1 MASQRTLLGLVLG
14 LAAGG
19 AAAQAQGTL
28 HWPGT
33 GHAVGLQAP
42 RLHLNL
48 QAGDEGPSPM
58 ERLLAQSGRPG
69 LNMKL
74 VGKARLADD
83 LGVYGRLGPVSGR
96 TSLMGAGP
104 AATEPGGVSYGVGL
118 RWNFSPAASA
128 VLGWDSYA
136 FRGSADVRA
145 TSLGLQWRY

>member
-1 MASQRTLLGLVLG
+1 MATQRTLLGLVLG
-14 LAAGG
+14 LAAA

-33 GHAVGLQAP
+33 GHAIGLQAP

-48 QAGDEGPSPM
+48 QAGDDGPSPM
-58 ERLLAQSGRPG
+58 ERLLAQSARPG
-69 LNMKL
+69 LNAKL

-96 TSLMGAGP
+96 TMLMGAGP
-104 AATEPGGVSYGVGL
+104 AEPGGVSYGVGL
-118 RWNFSPAASA
+118 RWNITPAASA
-128 VLGWDSYA
+128 VLGWDSYD
-136 FRGSADVRA
+136 FHGSSDVRA